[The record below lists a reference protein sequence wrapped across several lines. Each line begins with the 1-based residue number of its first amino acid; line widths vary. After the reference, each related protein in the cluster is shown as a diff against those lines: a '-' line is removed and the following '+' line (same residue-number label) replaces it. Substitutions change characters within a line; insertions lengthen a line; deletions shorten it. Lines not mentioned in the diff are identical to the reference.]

1 MGSIKY
7 AVYPGTVTLLDGE
20 VKSFTALEL
29 AQLYGVQD
37 EYTEVTG
44 ADIEPHAEYIHL
56 KPRPDGRY
64 EDMKMKLHDNGQQIT
79 WDEGFKEDDPKYR
92 SRRA

>member
-7 AVYPGTVTLLDGE
+7 AVYPGTVTLINGE
-20 VKSFTALEL
+20 EKSFTALEL

-37 EYTEVTG
+37 DYEEVTQG
-44 ADIEPHAEYIHL
+44 EAEPYAEYIHL

-79 WDEGFKEDDPKYR
+79 WDEGLKEDDPKRR
-92 SRRA
+92 SNWS